1 MQGLISA
8 AHPTTFVSM
17 LNKLKH
23 TILLLYRA
31 GDNLVDN
38 YGLEVAGYL
47 TFLSLLALFPYL
59 VLMVSAAGVV
69 GQGETGRELIALL
82 LQNLPSDA
90 VATLRPRIE
99 EIISGPPQNL
109 LTFAILG
116 AIWTSSSAVEAA
128 RGVLNRAY
136 KVRKPPNYYLRRLL
150 SIAQIFILTFIL
162 LAVMLVFVFAPI
174 AIQKIQYFTG
184 LTIPAELSTF
194 FTSYFKYIAIGVL
207 FAVIAILYYV
217 LPNIKQSLLAVAPGA
232 ALVVLLWL
240 GAVSVVGFY
249 ITDISNVSLIYGSL
263 SGFIATLIF
272 LYVMNIIFIYGAEFN
287 HELMVLLG
295 KRIIEREAPEH
306 PSAA

>member
-1 MQGLISA
+1 
-8 AHPTTFVSM
+8 M
-17 LNKLKH
+17 LSKLKH
-23 TILLLYRA
+23 TILLFYRA

-47 TFLSLLALFPYL
+47 TFLVLLALFPYL

-116 AIWTSSSAVEAA
+116 AIWTSSSAVEAV

-162 LAVMLVFVFAPI
+162 LAVMLVFVLAPI
-174 AIQKIQYFTG
+174 AIAKIQYYTG
-184 LTIPAELSTF
+184 LTIPLELSTF
-194 FTSYFKYIAIGVL
+194 FTSYFKYITIGVL

-217 LPNIKQSLLAVAPGA
+217 LPNIKQSFLAVAPRA
-232 ALVVLLWL
+232 ALVVLLWV
-240 GAVSVVGFY
+240 GAVSVVSFY
-249 ITDISNVSLIYGSL
+249 INDISNVTLIYGSL

-272 LYVMNIIFIYGAEFN
+272 FYVMNVIFIYGAEFN
-287 HELMVLLG
+287 HELMVMLG
-295 KRIIEREAPEH
+295 KRIVEKERGTQEQAPLV
-306 PSAA
+306 